1 MSSFF
6 DFVSTFL
13 TNKCEMCGIV
23 MHSKSANSHW
33 DGCKAQHVYTWE
45 WICAE
50 CDSKALKTQ

>member
-1 MSSFF
+1 
-6 DFVSTFL
+6 
-13 TNKCEMCGIV
+13 MCGIV